1 MMIHQEAVNERLRT
15 VSLPSRRSHGVDQ
28 QVASVA
34 AALAERA
41 DELVDELA
49 ETIVRDA
56 PQSGWAVIVPHDR
69 SSKARGVNELRS
81 ILAAMATDADFD
93 PAPPTRTGMDR
104 ARRKLALSLLMDG
117 FRIGFRRLWDVLAE
131 EASAQGVDGEG
142 LRTLTK
148 RLHRAEDLFMAALV
162 AGYRD
167 EQELQLLDR
176 GSGLGAVMDALLDG
190 RILDDWGL
198 WKAANRLRL
207 PRRGP
212 FVVIAAAVASA
223 GDEALPSIECKLR
236 SIDVSSAWWQSPDV
250 QVGIAHVKSS
260 QRLDKVLA
268 LVSRLATN
276 RVGVSAPFD
285 DLRDTPNALHFAK
298 VMMCA
303 PAERTSLV
311 SVFDGTILAT
321 AAVSA
326 PELMVKSVGST
337 LDGFSDLTD
346 DEREQLIYTFQVWVE
361 SDASVAAAAE
371 RLGCHR
377 NTVRYRLH
385 RIEKRTGR
393 SLLRPRDVAE
403 LCLAFEVR
411 RRLM

>member
-1 MMIHQEAVNERLRT
+1 MNERLRA
-15 VSLPSRRSHGVDQ
+15 VSLPSGRSHGVEQ

-41 DELVDELA
+41 DELVDVLA
-49 ETIVRDA
+49 ERIIRDA
-56 PQSGWAVIVPHDR
+56 PQSGSAVIVPHDR
-69 SSKARGVNELRS
+69 SLKAHAVNDLRS
-81 ILAAMATDADFD
+81 ILAAMVADTEFD

-104 ARRKLALSLLMDG
+104 ARRKLALSLLLDG
-117 FRIGFRRLWDVLAE
+117 YRIGFRRLWDVVAE
-131 EASAQGVDGEG
+131 EADMQAIDGEG
-142 LRTLTK
+142 LRTLTV
-148 RLHRAEDLFMAALV
+148 RLHAAEDLFMAALV

-167 EQELQLLDR
+167 EQEGQLLGG
-176 GSGLGAVMDALLDG
+176 GSGPGALMDTLLDG
-190 RILDDWGL
+190 RILDDWGV

-212 FVVIAAAVASA
+212 FVVIAAAVSSM

-236 SIDVSSAWWQSPDV
+236 SIDVSSAWRLWPDV

-260 QRLDKVLA
+260 QRLDTVLA
-268 LVSRLATN
+268 LLSRSATN

-303 PAERTSLV
+303 RAERTSLV

-326 PELMVKSVGST
+326 PETMVKSVGT
-337 LDGFSDLTD
+337 ILDGFSDLTD
-346 DEREQLIYTFQVWVE
+346 DDREQLVDTFRVWQE
-361 SDASVAAAAE
+361 NDASVTAAAE
-371 RLGCHR
+371 RLRCHP

-385 RIEKRTGR
+385 RIEKRTNR

-403 LCLAFEVR
+403 LCLAFEVHR
-411 RRLM
+411 QLM

>member
-1 MMIHQEAVNERLRT
+1 MMIHQEAINERLRA
-15 VSLPSRRSHGVDQ
+15 VSLPSKRSHGVEQ

-69 SSKARGVNELRS
+69 SCKARGVNELRS

-104 ARRKLALSLLMDG
+104 ARRRLALSSLMDG
-117 FRIGFRRLWDVLAE
+117 FRICFRRLWDVLAE

-167 EQELQLLDR
+167 EQERQLLDR
-176 GSGLGAVMDALLDG
+176 GSGPGAVMDALLDG
-190 RILDDWGL
+190 RILDDWGV
-198 WKAANRLRL
+198 WKAANRVRL

-236 SIDVSSAWWQSPDV
+236 SIDVSSAWWLSPDV

-285 DLRDTPNALHFAK
+285 DLRDTPHALHFAK

-303 PAERTSLV
+303 RAERTCLV

-326 PELMVKSVGST
+326 PDLMVKSVGTT
-337 LDGFSDLTD
+337 LGGFSDLTD
-346 DEREQLIYTFQVWVE
+346 DDREQLIDTFQAWEE
-361 SDASVAAAAE
+361 SDTSVTAAE
-371 RLGCHR
+371 RLGCHP

-403 LCLAFEVR
+403 LCLAFEVH